1 MAEVLLIL
9 YWPGKVTWLRL
20 ILTGQV
26 VYAFTGKAKEYLEVV
41 IILTTTSPESTI
53 LHDVIRDVLK
63 IKLDYINLLLKKNFN
78 AIQFNAV
85 PGILQE
91 L

>member
-1 MAEVLLIL
+1 MA
-9 YWPGKVTWLRL
+9 
-20 ILTGQV
+20 
-26 VYAFTGKAKEYLEVV
+26 KADSNGAGSVCFHRESQR
-41 IILTTTSPESTI
+41 IFRSGDILTTTSPESTI

-63 IKLDYINLLLKKNFN
+63 IKLDYIKLLLKKNFN
-78 AIQFNAV
+78 AVQFNAV